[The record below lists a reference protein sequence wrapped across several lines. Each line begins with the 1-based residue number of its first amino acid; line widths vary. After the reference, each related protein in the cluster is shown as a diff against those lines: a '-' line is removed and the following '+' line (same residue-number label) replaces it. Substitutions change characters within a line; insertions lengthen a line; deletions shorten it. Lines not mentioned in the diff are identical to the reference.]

1 MRNRLTE
8 LLKRRP
14 DVRDAY
20 FIFAD
25 DVFTGHMTYRQF
37 TTILKF
43 NLLIYR
49 RILIADS
56 FLLNNAHLHKF
67 LLEEGQVLFEKGLIV
82 FTARTDISGM
92 NDLLHHFKQ
101 SDTLNDGLEMEDV
114 KRILDLYDFKKTI
127 QWDKEKISQNFR
139 DKVRASL
146 DVLPISVQ
154 DAQKFAKEL
163 EALEAERILT
173 RQSVYHY
180 LEKHY
185 APDDFT
191 RLMIKKYTD
200 IIYSFNIP
208 NFLGIASA
216 YPERLLSGELLSPEK
231 VFFSLAD
238 ETDME
243 ARLLHDICYQPE
255 DLISEDTISCD
266 HPLMFYTIVLEHLSI
281 EEILAIRECDSFSR
295 YLDALRKNDP
305 KEMTWYF
312 YNYCQES
319 NQLAAAMISRDYSG
333 LKKMRHKLSIR
344 SRVEHVTKGI
354 ISFGLN
360 FVPSPHEML
369 APLADTVITGGI
381 SLISQKVTHPLE
393 KEYNFDLIHATRE
406 ARKLTI
412 QENHTILDETER
424 VFQINKIRENGNDGS
439 V

>member
-1 MRNRLTE
+1 MRNRLKGWP
-8 LLKRRP
+8 KRRP

-25 DVFTGHMTYRQF
+25 DVFTGHMTYEQF

-43 NLLIYR
+43 YLLIYR
-49 RILIADS
+49 RVLIADS

-82 FTARTDISGM
+82 FTARTDILGM
-92 NDLLHHFKQ
+92 EDLLHHFEQ
-101 SDTLNDGLEMEDV
+101 SDTLNDGLKMDEV

-139 DKVRASL
+139 YKIRDSMDILRI
-146 DVLPISVQ
+146 PGE
-154 DAQKFAKEL
+154 DAQKFAEEL
-163 EALEAERILT
+163 ETLEANRILT

-185 APDDFT
+185 APEDFT

-243 ARLLHDICYQPE
+243 ARLLHDMCYQPE
-255 DLISEDTISCD
+255 DLINEDTIILD
-266 HPLMFYTIVLEHLSI
+266 HPLMFYTAVLEQLGVG
-281 EEILAIRECDSFSR
+281 EILEIRAIDSFDR
-295 YLDALRKNDP
+295 YLDALKKNDP
-305 KEMTWYF
+305 DEMKRYF
-312 YNYCQES
+312 YDYCQES
-319 NQLAAAMISRDYSG
+319 NKLAAAMISQDYTS
-333 LKKMRHKLSIR
+333 LKKKGHKLSIR
-344 SRVEHVTKGI
+344 SKVENAAKGI

-360 FVPSPHEML
+360 LVPSPHVL
-369 APLADTVITGGI
+369 FAPLAETVITGGI
-381 SLISQKVTHPLE
+381 SLISQKISHPLE
-393 KEYNFDLIHATRE
+393 KEYNIGLIDASRE
-406 ARKLTI
+406 AHKLTN
-412 QENHTILDETER
+412 QKDDTILHETEKA
-424 VFQINKIRENGNDGS
+424 FQINKIRENRNERS
-439 V
+439 I

>member
-1 MRNRLTE
+1 MRNRLTGWP
-8 LLKRRP
+8 KRRP

-25 DVFTGHMTYRQF
+25 DVFTGHMTYGQF

-43 NLLIYR
+43 YLLIYR
-49 RILIADS
+49 RVLIADS

-82 FTARTDISGM
+82 FTARTDILGM
-92 NDLLHHFKQ
+92 EDLLHHFEQ
-101 SDTLNDGLEMEDV
+101 SDTLNDGLKMDEV

-139 DKVRASL
+139 YKIRDSMDILRI
-146 DVLPISVQ
+146 PGE
-154 DAQKFAKEL
+154 DAQKFAEEL
-163 EALEAERILT
+163 ETLEANRILT

-185 APDDFT
+185 APEDFT

-238 ETDME
+238 ETDVE
-243 ARLLHDICYQPE
+243 ARLLHDMCYQSE
-255 DLISEDTISCD
+255 DLINEDTIILD
-266 HPLMFYTIVLEHLSI
+266 HPLMFYTAVLAQLGVG
-281 EEILAIRECDSFSR
+281 EILEIRAIDSFDR
-295 YLDALRKNDP
+295 YLNALKKNDP
-305 KEMTWYF
+305 DEMKRYF
-312 YNYCQES
+312 YDYCQES
-319 NQLAAAMISRDYSG
+319 NKLAAAMISRDYTS
-333 LKKMRHKLSIR
+333 LKEKGHKLSIR
-344 SRVEHVTKGI
+344 SKVENAAKGI

-360 FVPSPHEML
+360 FVPSPHVL
-369 APLADTVITGGI
+369 FAPLAETVITGGI
-381 SLISQKVTHPLE
+381 SLISQKISHPLE
-393 KEYNFDLIHATRE
+393 KEYNIGLIDASRE
-406 ARKLTI
+406 AHKLTN
-412 QENHTILDETER
+412 QKDDTILDETEKA
-424 VFQINKIRENGNDGS
+424 FQINKIRENRNERS
-439 V
+439 I